1 MHGTALRDIADEA
14 DPMTVSDR
22 TRGRPPGRRSVDPAG
37 RERLLGATRAMMRSK
52 TPVRLHRKQI
62 ADAAGVAAGLV
73 TYYFANES
81 SLVEAAAR
89 PIIEAYLARLKVTLE
104 DLTDPRAALRR
115 LVLLL
120 LEISRDNGQLLDA
133 YIVYMK
139 HNNVPHKAD
148 ILAGSYTE
156 IDRFFKSCEDNH
168 FFKPVNNA
176 FMSTV
181 LWGICKTVA
190 QLPELATFVAQNG
203 AGEANQVSELMADMI
218 VDLVVAALRRTDTA

>member
-1 MHGTALRDIADEA
+1 M
-14 DPMTVSDR
+14 
-22 TRGRPPGRRSVDPAG
+22 DPAG
-37 RERLLGATRAMMRSK
+37 RERLLSSTRAIMRDK

-73 TYYFANES
+73 TYYFTDES

-89 PIIEAYLARLKVTLE
+89 PIIEAYLERLKATLQ
-104 DLTDPRAALRR
+104 DLSDPAAALRR

-120 LEISRDNGQLLDA
+120 LEISRDNGQLLDN
-133 YIVYMK
+133 YIIYMK

-148 ILAGSYTE
+148 ILTGSYAE
-156 IDRFFKSCEDNH
+156 IDRFFQSCEERG
-168 FFKPVNNA
+168 FFKPTNNA

-190 QLPELATFVAQNG
+190 QIPELAAYMSQDGASQETEVA
-203 AGEANQVSELMADMI
+203 AMMADMI
-218 VDLVVAALRRTDTA
+218 VGLVVAALRGTGQDADSGQPAMR

>member
-1 MHGTALRDIADEA
+1 
-14 DPMTVSDR
+14 
-22 TRGRPPGRRSVDPAG
+22 
-37 RERLLGATRAMMRSK
+37 MMRAK

-73 TYYFANES
+73 TYYFTDEA

-89 PIIEAYLARLKVTLE
+89 PIIDAYLQRLKATLE
-104 DLTDPRAALRR
+104 DLSDLQAALRR

-120 LEISRDNGQLLDA
+120 LEISRDNGQLLDN

-148 ILAGSYTE
+148 ILVSSYTE
-156 IDRFFKSCEDNH
+156 INRFFEIGEERK
-168 FFKPVNNA
+168 FFAPRNKA

-190 QLPELATFVAQNG
+190 QLPELAAFVQGDG
-203 AGEANQVSELMADMI
+203 AGREDQVAELMADMI
-218 VDLVVAALRRTDTA
+218 VGLVVAALRPTERDA

>member
-1 MHGTALRDIADEA
+1 MSE
-14 DPMTVSDR
+14 R
-22 TRGRPPGRRSVDPAG
+22 TRGRPPGRRAVDPAG
-37 RERLLGATRAMMRSK
+37 RERLLGATRAMMRAK

-73 TYYFANES
+73 TYYFTDEA

-89 PIIEAYLARLKVTLE
+89 PIIDAYLQRLKATLE
-104 DLTDPRAALRR
+104 DLSDLQAALRR

-120 LEISRDNGQLLDA
+120 LEISRDNGQLLDN

-148 ILAGSYTE
+148 ILVGSYTE
-156 IDRFFKSCEDNH
+156 INRFFAIGEERK
-168 FFKPVNNA
+168 FFAPRNKA

-190 QLPELATFVAQNG
+190 QLPELAAFVQGDG
-203 AGEANQVSELMADMI
+203 AGRENQVAELMADMI
-218 VDLVVAALRRTDTA
+218 VGLVVAALRPAEGGA

>member
-1 MHGTALRDIADEA
+1 M
-14 DPMTVSDR
+14 SDR
-22 TRGRPPGRRSVDPAG
+22 TRGRPPGRRTVDPAG
-37 RERLLGATRAMMRSK
+37 RERLLGATRAMMRTK

-73 TYYFANES
+73 TYYFTDES

-89 PIIEAYLARLKVTLE
+89 PIIDEYLRRLKATLQ
-104 DLTDPRAALRR
+104 DLDDQRAALRR

-120 LEISRDNGQLLDA
+120 LEISRDNGQLLDN

-148 ILAGSYTE
+148 ILTGSYAE
-156 IDRFFKSCEDNH
+156 IDRFFKVCEDSK
-168 FFKPVNNA
+168 FFRPTNKA

-190 QLPELATFVAQNG
+190 QIPELAAFVTQEG
-203 AGEANQVSELMADMI
+203 AGQEDQVAELMADMI
-218 VDLVVAALRRTDTA
+218 VGLVIAALRPTTDGA